1 MRKTVL
7 KLIVFVFSILVSMA
21 LIFVI
26 IIQGIPAQYSETFQY
41 EINEKYNRIMSIN
54 EPKIIITGGS
64 ATSFGLD
71 QDIVES
77 ETKMHVVNAALHA
90 GFGMPFQTEIVKGNI
105 NQGDVVI
112 LVYEYKHWSNLLF
125 DAALVTSAIDNH
137 IEMYKYIPVQFADE
151 TIKYMPTYASEKIDS
166 FLGLIPVGV
175 DESGTYCKSAFSNG
189 DMILDRPACVLPYP
203 ITDIPAI
210 IDLDIISPD
219 VINYVNQ
226 FNRYVKDRGAI
237 LLISFPPVLDEGVN
251 SNHEDIIAFEKELEI
266 QLDAPII
273 SRVEDY
279 VFSREYMF
287 NTLYHCN
294 NSGAEMRSYLL
305 SADIDK
311 YLQNTDAINNL
322 IEE

>member
-1 MRKTVL
+1 MKKAVL
-7 KLIVFVFSILVSMA
+7 KLAACIFSVTISMA
-21 LIFVI
+21 FLLLIVI
-26 IIQGIPAQYSETFQY
+26 QVIPVQYDETFQY
-41 EINEKYNRIMSIN
+41 EINEKYDRLLNTNDS
-54 EPKIIITGGS
+54 KIIITGGS

-77 ETKMHVVNAALHA
+77 ETKMPVVNTALHA

-105 NQGDVVI
+105 NPGDVVI
-112 LVYEYKHWSNLLF
+112 LVYEYKQWTDLLF

-226 FNRYVKDRGAI
+226 FNKYVKDIGAI
-237 LLISFPPVLDEGVN
+237 LLISFPPVLDEGVK
-251 SNHEDIIAFEKELEI
+251 SNHEDILAFEKELEV

-294 NSGAEMRSYLL
+294 NSGAEKRSYLL

-311 YLQNTDAINNL
+311 YLENTAAINNL
-322 IEE
+322 TEE